1 MKEKILE
8 GKVAVVAGSG
18 QGIGRSIALGL
29 GEAGAEVITNNRRP
43 GSTGNAML
51 TEEQYGQLSEKDKQW
66 YDLVQKQFTGDAE
79 TTAQMIRENGGEAS
93 ACFADISDFQE
104 AELLIRRAVETYG
117 KIDILINVAG
127 TFGICDIDQISEELW
142 DKVNNIKP
150 KGYFNTMRFAIPY
163 MKQQRY
169 GRIINCTS
177 RAFMGDVIKHAEYCA
192 ANAGVVGLTR
202 GAAIELREYGITC
215 NAFGPFAKTRAAYEM
230 EAISRVSGNSILA
243 DGITGDI
250 PVFDATPGPEKVVP
264 FILYLASAFSEKISG
279 SVFTLSG
286 NAIQMHQEPVV
297 AKMMV
302 KESDAPW
309 SIEEIIREAPRCIL
323 KDYHSIADI

>member
-29 GEAGAEVITNNRRP
+29 GEAGAEVITNNRWP

-230 EAISRVSGNSILA
+230 EAISRVSGNSIL
-243 DGITGDI
+243 
-250 PVFDATPGPEKVVP
+250 
-264 FILYLASAFSEKISG
+264 YLASAFSEKISG